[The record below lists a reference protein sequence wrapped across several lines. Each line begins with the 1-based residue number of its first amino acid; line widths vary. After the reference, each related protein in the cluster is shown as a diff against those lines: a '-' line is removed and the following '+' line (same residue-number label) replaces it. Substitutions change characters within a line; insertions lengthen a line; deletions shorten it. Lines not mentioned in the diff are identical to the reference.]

1 MAAYATIILIIITCF
16 VSWKGLENDT
26 FLEGYSFKVGPVLGS
41 KDYLRLVSSGF
52 VHLSWLHLI
61 FNMLALYMFGSML
74 ELSLGT
80 GNFLLIYF
88 ASLVGGSLLALF
100 IHRHHE
106 DYSSAG
112 ASGAVA
118 GLVFAT
124 IALFPGMSLG
134 LFFLPLNLPAWLY
147 GLLYVVYSIY
157 GIRSKLQN
165 IGHEAHLGGALIGM
179 LVAIAIRPLSLADN
193 YFAILVIL
201 VPGIAFIYLVVTR
214 PHVLLVS
221 NLFYN
226 QHHQGMNIDQR
237 YNLSKVEKQKAID
250 AILEKIHAKGVDSLS
265 KKERRLLDDYS
276 GS

>member
-16 VSWKGLENDT
+16 ISWKGLENDA
-26 FLEGYSFKVGPVLGS
+26 FLDGYCFKVAPVLG
-41 KDYLRLVSSGF
+41 KDYIRLVSSGF

-74 ELSLGT
+74 EFALGI

-100 IHRHHE
+100 IHRHHP

-118 GLVFAT
+118 GLIFAT
-124 IALFPGMSLG
+124 IALFPGMSMG
-134 LFFLPLNLPAWLY
+134 MFFLPLNIPAWIY
-147 GLLYVVYSIY
+147 GLLYVIYSIY

-165 IGHEAHLGGALIGM
+165 VGHEAHLGGALIGM
-179 LVAIAIRPLSLADN
+179 LVAIAIRPLSLSEN

-201 VPGIAFIYLVVTR
+201 VPGIAFIYIIITR
-214 PHVLLVS
+214 PHVLLID
-221 NLFYN
+221 NLFYKG
-226 QHHQGMNIDQR
+226 HHGMNIDQR
-237 YNLSKVEKQKAID
+237 YNFSRAEKQREVD
-250 AILEKIHAKGVDSLS
+250 AILEKIHNKGINSLT
-265 KKERRLLDDYS
+265 KKERQILDEYS
-276 GS
+276 GG

>member
-124 IALFPGMSLG
+124 IALFSGMSLG
-134 LFFLPLNLPAWLY
+134 LLFLPLNLPAWLY

-201 VPGIAFIYLVVTR
+201 VPGIAFIYLIVTR

-221 NLFYN
+221 NLFYK

-265 KKERRLLDDYS
+265 KKERQLLDEYS